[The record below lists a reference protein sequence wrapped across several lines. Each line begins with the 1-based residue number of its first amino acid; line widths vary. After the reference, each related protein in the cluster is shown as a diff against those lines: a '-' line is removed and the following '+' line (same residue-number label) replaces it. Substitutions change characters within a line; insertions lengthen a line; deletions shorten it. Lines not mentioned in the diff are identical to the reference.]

1 MRKTYLWAFCLVAS
15 LWCSNGH
22 AQTFETQYE
31 RSVHDLMTDVQQ
43 RFGVRFKFD
52 GKVDTVGK
60 RLPYAD
66 FRVRPYSIEMTLD
79 NICKYFDW
87 NWWKQT
93 DKLYKIKPY
102 EYPRRHEDE
111 GRMMLDW
118 LSTLYNNKAE
128 WEARRD
134 TLRREVRQRLELD
147 AFLDSCVVVKDKKGR
162 AERPVTLSK
171 VRRHDGYTTQN
182 ICIELTP
189 GQHLFGTIYAPYGL
203 KKKEKIINK
212 KLSESV
218 ALQSNQKVQS
228 SKQDQDKSKSS
239 KFKVQSSKKYALI
252 VCPDGHWPMRYRKDE
267 QQRLGTLA
275 RMGAVCVDFDLYGWG
290 ESEQEVGAEAHHT
303 SRAHVY
309 QAACG
314 YILLDWM
321 LTHRKDIDPERVG
334 VMGGSGGGTHTVLL
348 SLLDDR
354 VTASAP
360 VVHLAS
366 HFDGGCPCESGKPVQ
381 LSAGGTCEAELAAVM
396 APKPMLIVSDG
407 GDWTSS
413 VPTLEYPYL
422 QRIYSF
428 YDARDQVRN
437 VHLPND
443 RHDFNEH
450 KRQAVYDFF
459 IDVFD
464 LDRTMLD
471 EDKVTIEPDD
481 DLKSLYKT
489 QR

>member
-1 MRKTYLWAFCLVAS
+1 MQDVA
-15 LWCSNGH
+15 
-22 AQTFETQYE
+22 
-31 RSVHDLMTDVQQ
+31 Q

-52 GKVDTVGK
+52 GNVDTIGK

-66 FRVRPYSIEMTLD
+66 FRVRPYSLETTLD

-87 NWWKQT
+87 NWWKQSGN
-93 DKLYKIKPY
+93 LYKIKRY
-102 EYPRRHEDE
+102 EYPRRHEQE
-111 GRMMLDW
+111 GRLMLDY
-118 LSTLYNNKAE
+118 LSSLYADKAQ

-134 TLRREVRQRLELD
+134 SLRREVRQRLELD
-147 AFLDSCVVVKDKKGR
+147 AFLDSCVLGK
-162 AERPVTLSK
+162 PLLSK
-171 VRRHDGYTTQN
+171 VRKHDGYTTQN

-189 GQHLFGTIYAPYGL
+189 GQHLFGTIYAST
-203 KKKEKIINK
+203 KKG
-212 KLSESV
+212 
-218 ALQSNQKVQS
+218 QH
-228 SKQDQDKSKSS
+228 
-239 KFKVQSSKKYALI
+239 ALI

-290 ESEQEVGAEAHHT
+290 ESEREVGAEAHHT

-314 YILLDWM
+314 YILLDYM
-321 LTHRKDIDPERVG
+321 LKNRKDIDPARVG

-381 LSAGGTCEAELAAVM
+381 LAAGGTCEPELAAVM

-422 QRIYSF
+422 QRIYGF
-428 YDARDQVRN
+428 YGATDKVRN
-437 VHLPND
+437 VHLPSE
-443 RHDFNEH
+443 RHDFGKN

-459 IDVFD
+459 IDVFH
-464 LDRTMLD
+464 LDPSMLD
-471 EDKVTIEPDD
+471 ESKVQIEPDEA
-481 DLKSLYKT
+481 LKSLYK
-489 QR
+489 

>member
-1 MRKTYLWAFCLVAS
+1 MNDMKKYMWRAVGILLLTSHLSPLAS
-15 LWCSNGH
+15 Q
-22 AQTFETQYE
+22 AQTYE
-31 RSVHDLMTDVQQ
+31 NQFRRPVSDVMKDVAA
-43 RFGVRFKFD
+43 RFDVRFKFD
-52 GKVDTVGK
+52 GNVDTAGVM
-60 RLPYAD
+60 LTYAD
-66 FRVRPYSIEMTLD
+66 FRIRPYSLEQTLD
-79 NICKYFDW
+79 NICKHFDW
-87 NWWKQT
+87 NWWKQSGN
-93 DKLYKIKPY
+93 LYKIKRY

-111 GRMMLDW
+111 GRQMLNY
-118 LSTLYNNKAE
+118 LSSLYHNKVE

-134 TLRREVRQRLELD
+134 SLRKEVRQRLELD
-147 AFLDSCVVVKDKKGR
+147 AFLDSCVLGP
-162 AERPVTLSK
+162 ALLSK
-171 VRRHDGYTTQN
+171 IRKHDGYTTQN

-189 GQHLFGTIYAPYGL
+189 GQHLFGTIYAST
-203 KKKEKIINK
+203 KKGKH
-212 KLSESV
+212 
-218 ALQSNQKVQS
+218 
-228 SKQDQDKSKSS
+228 
-239 KFKVQSSKKYALI
+239 ALI

-290 ESEQEVGAEAHHT
+290 ESEKEVGAEAHHT

-314 YILLDWM
+314 YVLLDWM
-321 LTHRKDIDPERVG
+321 LTHRKDIDTKRVG

-360 VVHLAS
+360 VVHVAS

-381 LSAGGTCEAELAAVM
+381 LAAGGTCEPELAAVM

-413 VPTLEYPYL
+413 VPTLEFPYL
-422 QRIYSF
+422 QRIYDF
-428 YDARDQVRN
+428 YGAKDKVRN
-437 VHLPND
+437 VHLPKE
-443 RHDFNEH
+443 RHDFGKN

-459 IDVFD
+459 IDVFS

-471 EDKVTIEPDD
+471 ESKIEIEPDEQ
-481 DLKSLYKT
+481 LKSLYK
-489 QR
+489 

>member
-1 MRKTYLWAFCLVAS
+1 MRKTTFGAFCLLVS
-15 LWCSNGH
+15 LWWGNGH
-22 AQTFETQYE
+22 AQTFETRYE

-43 RFGVRFKFD
+43 RFGVKFKFD

-66 FRVRPYSIEMTLD
+66 FRVRPYSLEMTLD

-102 EYPRRHEDE
+102 EYARRHEQE
-111 GRMMLDW
+111 GKMMLDW
-118 LSTLYNNKAE
+118 LSSLYHNQAE

-147 AFLDSCVVVKDKKGR
+147 AFLDSCVVVKDKKGH
-162 AERPVTLSK
+162 AERPVILSK

-189 GQHLFGTIYAPYGL
+189 GQHLFGTIYSPLLCQAECGVANPSHHSPL
-203 KKKEKIINK
+203 II
-212 KLSESV
+212 
-218 ALQSNQKVQS
+218 
-228 SKQDQDKSKSS
+228 
-239 KFKVQSSKKYALI
+239 
-252 VCPDGHWPMRYRKDE
+252 CPDGHWPMRYRKDE

-321 LTHRKDIDPERVG
+321 LTHRKDIDHQRVG

-348 SLLDDR
+348 SLLDER

-413 VPTLEYPYL
+413 VPTLEFPYL
-422 QRIYSF
+422 QRIYGF
-428 YDARDQVRN
+428 YGAQNQVRN

-459 IDVFD
+459 IDVFG

-471 EDKVTIEPDD
+471 EEKVTIIPDG
-481 DLKSLYKT
+481 DLKTLYK
-489 QR
+489 

>member
-1 MRKTYLWAFCLVAS
+1 MKKRLLTAAILVATAMAAT
-15 LWCSNGH
+15 
-22 AQTFETQYE
+22 AQSYATRYE
-31 RSVHDLMTDVQQ
+31 RPVHDVMNDVAR

-52 GKVDTVGK
+52 GNVDTVGK
-60 RLPYAD
+60 RLTYAD
-66 FRVRPYSIEMTLD
+66 FRVRPYSLEMTLD
-79 NICKYFDW
+79 NICKHFDW
-87 NWWKQT
+87 NWWKQSGN
-93 DKLYKIKPY
+93 LYKIKLY
-102 EYPRRHEDE
+102 EYPRRHEQE
-111 GRMMLDW
+111 GKMMLDY
-118 LSTLYNNKAE
+118 LSSLYHNKAE

-134 TLRREVRQRLELD
+134 SLRREVRQRLELD
-147 AFLDSCVVVKDKKGR
+147 AFLDSCVLLKDKRGNIVRDKQGR
-162 AERPVTLSK
+162 PERPVTLSK
-171 VRRHDGYTTQN
+171 IRKHDGYTTQN

-189 GQHLFGTIYAPYGL
+189 GQHLFGTIYAST
-203 KKKEKIINK
+203 KKGKH
-212 KLSESV
+212 
-218 ALQSNQKVQS
+218 
-228 SKQDQDKSKSS
+228 
-239 KFKVQSSKKYALI
+239 ALI

-290 ESEQEVGAEAHHT
+290 ESAQEVGAEAHHT

-321 LTHRKDIDPERVG
+321 LSHRNDIDPQRVG

-348 SLLDDR
+348 SLLDER

-381 LSAGGTCEAELAAVM
+381 LSGGGTCEPELAAVM

-413 VPTLEYPYL
+413 VPTLEFPFL
-422 QRIYSF
+422 QRIYAF
-428 YDARDQVRN
+428 YNAKDRVRN
-437 VHLPND
+437 VHLPNE
-443 RHDFNEH
+443 RHDFKEN

-459 IDVFD
+459 IDVFA

-471 EDKVTIEPDD
+471 ESKIEIEPDEA
-481 DLKSLYKT
+481 LKSLYK
-489 QR
+489 

>member
-1 MRKTYLWAFCLVAS
+1 MKKWLRPFLISLFSCLICGVS
-15 LWCSNGH
+15 
-22 AQTFETQYE
+22 AQSYETQFE
-31 RSVHDLMTDVQQ
+31 RPVSDLLQDVQK
-43 RFGVRFKFD
+43 RFGVKFKYN
-52 GKVDTVGK
+52 VDTVGK

-87 NWWKQT
+87 NWWKQS

-102 EYPRRHEDE
+102 EYPRRHETE
-111 GRMMLDW
+111 GKMMLDY
-118 LSTLYNNKAE
+118 LSSLYSNKAQ

-134 TLRREVRQRLELD
+134 SLRKEVRQRLELD
-147 AFLDSCVVVKDKKGR
+147 AFLDSCTLK
-162 AERPVTLSK
+162 PLLSK
-171 VRRHDGYTTQN
+171 VRKHDGYTTQN

-189 GQHLFGTIYAPYGL
+189 GQHLFGTIYAST
-203 KKKEKIINK
+203 KKGKH
-212 KLSESV
+212 
-218 ALQSNQKVQS
+218 
-228 SKQDQDKSKSS
+228 
-239 KFKVQSSKKYALI
+239 ALI
-252 VCPDGHWPMRYRKDE
+252 VCPDGHWPYRYRKDE

-290 ESEQEVGAEAHHT
+290 ESEKEVGEAAHHT
-303 SRAHVY
+303 ARAHVY

-314 YILLDWM
+314 YVLLDYM
-321 LTHRKDIDPERVG
+321 LKNRKDIDPERVG

-348 SLLDDR
+348 SLLDER

-381 LSAGGTCEAELAAVM
+381 LSAGGTCEPELAAVM

-413 VPTLEYPYL
+413 VPTLEFPYL

-428 YDARDQVRN
+428 YDAKDKVRN
-437 VHLPND
+437 VHLTNE
-443 RHDFNEH
+443 RHDFKEN

-459 IDVFD
+459 IDIFC
-464 LDRTMLD
+464 LDRSMLD
-471 EDKVTIEPDD
+471 ESKITIEPDEA
-481 DLKSLYKT
+481 LKSLYK
-489 QR
+489 

>member
-1 MRKTYLWAFCLVAS
+1 MRKIFMIAVMLLAMETT
-15 LWCSNGH
+15 
-22 AQTFETQYE
+22 AQTYE
-31 RSVHDLMTDVQQ
+31 NQFRRPVSDVMRDVAK
-43 RFGVRFKFD
+43 RFDVRFKFD
-52 GKVDTVGK
+52 GNVDTAGVV
-60 RLPYAD
+60 LPYAD
-66 FRVRPYSIEMTLD
+66 FRIRPYSLEQTLD
-79 NICKYFDW
+79 NICKHFDW
-87 NWWKQT
+87 NWWKQSGNV
-93 DKLYKIKPY
+93 YKIKRY
-102 EYPRRHEDE
+102 EYPRRHEEE
-111 GRMMLDW
+111 GRQMLDY
-118 LSTLYNNKAE
+118 LSTLYSNKAE

-134 TLRREVRQRLELD
+134 SLRREVRQRLELD
-147 AFLDSCVVVKDKKGR
+147 AFLDSCVLGK
-162 AERPVTLSK
+162 PLLSK
-171 VRRHDGYTTQN
+171 IRKHDGYTTQN

-189 GQHLFGTIYAPYGL
+189 GQHLFGTIYAST
-203 KKKEKIINK
+203 KKGKH
-212 KLSESV
+212 
-218 ALQSNQKVQS
+218 
-228 SKQDQDKSKSS
+228 
-239 KFKVQSSKKYALI
+239 ALI

-290 ESEQEVGAEAHHT
+290 ESEKEVGAEAHHT

-321 LTHRKDIDPERVG
+321 LKNRKDIDPERVG

-348 SLLDDR
+348 SLLDER

-381 LSAGGTCEAELAAVM
+381 LAAGGTCEPELAAVM

-413 VPTLEYPYL
+413 VPTLEFPYL
-422 QRIYSF
+422 QRIYGF
-428 YDARDQVRN
+428 YGAKEQVRN
-437 VHLPND
+437 VHLPNE
-443 RHDFNEH
+443 RHDFKEN

-459 IDVFD
+459 IDVFG

-471 EDKVTIEPDD
+471 ESKIEIEPDEQ
-481 DLKSLYKT
+481 LKSLYK
-489 QR
+489 

>member
-1 MRKTYLWAFCLVAS
+1 MTAVAFLSMGVS
-15 LWCSNGH
+15 
-22 AQTFETQYE
+22 AQTYETHFE
-31 RSVHDLMTDVQQ
+31 RSVSDVMTDIQQ
-43 RFGVRFKFD
+43 RFGVKFKYN
-52 GKVDTVGK
+52 VDTVGQ

-66 FRVRPYSIEMTLD
+66 FRIRPYSIEQTLD

-87 NWWKQT
+87 NWWKQSGN
-93 DKLYKIKPY
+93 LYKIKPY
-102 EYPRRHEDE
+102 EYPRRHEED
-111 GRMMLDW
+111 GRQMLDY
-118 LSTLYNNKAE
+118 LSTLYHNKVQ

-134 TLRREVRQRLELD
+134 SLRREVRQRLELD
-147 AFLDSCVVVKDKKGR
+147 AFLDSCVLGK
-162 AERPVTLSK
+162 PLLSK
-171 VRRHDGYTTQN
+171 IRKHDGYTTQN

-189 GQHLFGTIYAPYGL
+189 GQHLFGTIYAST
-203 KKKEKIINK
+203 KKGKH
-212 KLSESV
+212 
-218 ALQSNQKVQS
+218 
-228 SKQDQDKSKSS
+228 
-239 KFKVQSSKKYALI
+239 ALI

-290 ESEQEVGAEAHHT
+290 ESEKEVGAEAHHT

-321 LTHRKDIDPERVG
+321 LKNRKDIDPERVG

-348 SLLDDR
+348 SLLDER

-381 LSAGGTCEAELAAVM
+381 LAAGGTCEPELAAVM

-413 VPTLEYPYL
+413 VPTLEFPYL
-422 QRIYSF
+422 QRIYGF
-428 YDARDQVRN
+428 YDAKDKVRN
-437 VHLPND
+437 VHLPNE
-443 RHDFNEH
+443 RHDFNEN

-459 IDVFD
+459 IDVFG

-471 EDKVTIEPDD
+471 ESKITIEPDN
-481 DLKSLYKT
+481 DLKSLYK
-489 QR
+489 

>member
-1 MRKTYLWAFCLVAS
+1 MKKYMWRAVGILLLTSYLSPLAS
-15 LWCSNGH
+15 Q
-22 AQTFETQYE
+22 AQTYE
-31 RSVHDLMTDVQQ
+31 NQFRRPVSDVMKDVAA
-43 RFGVRFKFD
+43 RFDVRFKFD
-52 GKVDTVGK
+52 GNVDTAGVM
-60 RLPYAD
+60 LTYAD
-66 FRVRPYSIEMTLD
+66 FRIRPYSLEQTLD
-79 NICKYFDW
+79 NICKHFDW
-87 NWWKQT
+87 NWWKQSGN
-93 DKLYKIKPY
+93 LYKIKRY

-111 GRMMLDW
+111 GRQMLNY
-118 LSTLYNNKAE
+118 LSSLYHNKVE

-134 TLRREVRQRLELD
+134 SLRKEVRQRLELD
-147 AFLDSCVVVKDKKGR
+147 AFLDSCVLGP
-162 AERPVTLSK
+162 ALLSK
-171 VRRHDGYTTQN
+171 IRKHDGYTTQN

-189 GQHLFGTIYAPYGL
+189 GQHLFGTIYAST
-203 KKKEKIINK
+203 KKGKH
-212 KLSESV
+212 
-218 ALQSNQKVQS
+218 
-228 SKQDQDKSKSS
+228 
-239 KFKVQSSKKYALI
+239 ALI

-290 ESEQEVGAEAHHT
+290 ESEKEVGAEAHHT

-314 YILLDWM
+314 YVLLDWM
-321 LTHRKDIDPERVG
+321 LTHRKDIDTKRVG

-381 LSAGGTCEAELAAVM
+381 LSAGGTCEPELAAVM

-413 VPTLEYPYL
+413 VPTLEFPYL
-422 QRIYSF
+422 QRIYDF
-428 YDARDQVRN
+428 YGAKDKVRN
-437 VHLPND
+437 VHLPKE
-443 RHDFNEH
+443 RHDFGKN

-459 IDVFD
+459 IDVFS

-471 EDKVTIEPDD
+471 ESKIEIEPDEQ
-481 DLKSLYKT
+481 LKSLYK
-489 QR
+489 

>member
-1 MRKTYLWAFCLVAS
+1 MRKFFVAVLMTVS
-15 LWCSNGH
+15 SVAM
-22 AQTFETQYE
+22 AQTFETKYE
-31 RSVHDLMTDVQQ
+31 RPVHDVMEDVAR
-43 RFGVRFKFD
+43 RFGVKFKFD
-52 GKVDTVGK
+52 KNVDTVGQ

-79 NICKYFDW
+79 NICKHFDW
-87 NWWKQT
+87 NWWKQSGN
-93 DKLYKIKPY
+93 LYKIKLY
-102 EYPRRHEDE
+102 EYPRRHEQE
-111 GRMMLDW
+111 GKMMLDY
-118 LSTLYNNKAE
+118 LSSLYHNKAE

-134 TLRREVRQRLELD
+134 SLRREVRQRLELD
-147 AFLDSCVVVKDKKGR
+147 AFLDSCVLTKDKKGNSQ
-162 AERPVTLSK
+162 RPVVLSK
-171 VRRHDGYTTQN
+171 LRKHDGYTTQN

-189 GQHLFGTIYAPYGL
+189 GQHLFGTVYASTMKG
-203 KKKEKIINK
+203 KH
-212 KLSESV
+212 
-218 ALQSNQKVQS
+218 
-228 SKQDQDKSKSS
+228 
-239 KFKVQSSKKYALI
+239 ALI

-290 ESEQEVGAEAHHT
+290 ESEKEVGADAHHS

-314 YILLDWM
+314 YILLDYM
-321 LTHRKDIDPERVG
+321 LKNRKDIDTTRVG

-348 SLLDDR
+348 SLLDER

-381 LSAGGTCEAELAAVM
+381 LAAGGTCEPELAAVV

-413 VPTLEYPYL
+413 VPTLEFPYL

-428 YDARDQVRN
+428 YDAKDKVRN
-437 VHLPND
+437 VHLPNE
-443 RHDFNEH
+443 RHDFREN

-459 IDVFD
+459 IDVFR
-464 LDRTMLD
+464 LDRSMLD
-471 EDKVTIEPDD
+471 ESKIDIEPDEA
-481 DLKSLYKT
+481 LKSLYK
-489 QR
+489 

>member
-1 MRKTYLWAFCLVAS
+1 MRNYLFAALLAASSVAT
-15 LWCSNGH
+15 
-22 AQTFETQYE
+22 AQTFENHYE
-31 RSVHDLMTDVQQ
+31 RPVHNLMQDVAQ

-52 GKVDTVGK
+52 GNVDTIGK

-66 FRVRPYSIEMTLD
+66 FRVRPYSLETTLD

-87 NWWKQT
+87 NWWKQSGN
-93 DKLYKIKPY
+93 LYKIKRY
-102 EYPRRHEDE
+102 EYPRRHEQE
-111 GRMMLDW
+111 GRLMLDY
-118 LSTLYNNKAE
+118 LSSLYADKAQ

-134 TLRREVRQRLELD
+134 SLRREVRQRLELD
-147 AFLDSCVVVKDKKGR
+147 AFLDSCVLGK
-162 AERPVTLSK
+162 PLLSK
-171 VRRHDGYTTQN
+171 VRKHDGYTTQN
-182 ICIELTP
+182 ISIELTP
-189 GQHLFGTIYAPYGL
+189 GLHLFGTIYAST
-203 KKKEKIINK
+203 KKG
-212 KLSESV
+212 
-218 ALQSNQKVQS
+218 QH
-228 SKQDQDKSKSS
+228 
-239 KFKVQSSKKYALI
+239 ALI

-290 ESEQEVGAEAHHT
+290 ESEREVGAEAHHT

-314 YILLDWM
+314 YILLDYM
-321 LTHRKDIDPERVG
+321 LKNRKDIDPARVG

-381 LSAGGTCEAELAAVM
+381 LAAGGTCEPELAAVM

-422 QRIYSF
+422 QRIYGF
-428 YDARDQVRN
+428 YGATDKVRN
-437 VHLPND
+437 VHLPSE
-443 RHDFNEH
+443 RHDFGKN

-459 IDVFD
+459 IDVFH
-464 LDRTMLD
+464 LDPSMLD
-471 EDKVTIEPDD
+471 ESKVQIEPDEA
-481 DLKSLYKT
+481 LKSLYK
-489 QR
+489 